1 MSTDDDAALRRKYRE
16 AVAALPRK
24 QREVFL
30 AHLLEELP
38 YDEIA
43 EIKGITIRE
52 VERQMARAIYKIA
65 KQMDGEPL
73 SWWERIF

>member
-1 MSTDDDAALRRKYRE
+1 MSTDNDAALRRKYRE
-16 AVAALPRK
+16 AVGALPRK
-24 QREVFL
+24 QREVFFS
-30 AHLLEELP
+30 HLVEQLP
-38 YDEIA
+38 YDQIA

-73 SWWERIF
+73 SWFERSF